1 MIYDLH
7 AFCCQL
13 APSAWFWELWHSG
26 SCEWNSN
33 NVIVDVTD
41 TPDDAGTVR
50 KSGPRHTVQHG
61 VIWSARKH
69 DKNSFIKAVRRLLLT
84 VNFKEGLAHSFKCRL
99 PDPETVFKASP
110 EACITKLLRL
120 NWIAGF
126 RAWRVK
132 DNSSG
137 AGLAGCQW
145 TMQSRPQLSAAGGA
159 HAGVHIRRDS
169 LCCFDG
175 SVIAASVCPQL
186 GFRYS
191 PPITCCHRRSG
202 SECIFSRLS
211 AFPDVSEGQYLWS
224 LS

>member
-1 MIYDLH
+1 MIHDLH

-13 APSAWFWELWHSG
+13 APSVWFSELWHSG

-41 TPDDAGTVR
+41 TPDDAGTVW

-69 DKNSFIKAVRRLLLT
+69 DKNSFIKPLCCLLILI
-84 VNFKEGLAHSFKCRL
+84 NFKEPLRWLAHSFKC
-99 PDPETVFKASP
+99 TVLIL
-110 EACITKLLRL
+110 ELCLTKLLYP

-132 DNSSG
+132 DNRSWAS
-137 AGLAGCQW
+137 LAGCQW
-145 TMQSRPQLSAAGGA
+145 TMQSRPQLSAAGRA
-159 HAGVHIRRDS
+159 HAEVHIRRDS

-186 GFRYS
+186 EFRYS
-191 PPITCCHRRSG
+191 PPITCYYGRKGSYSFFSG
-202 SECIFSRLS
+202 VWR
-211 AFPDVSEGQYLWS
+211 AAQHLWS
-224 LS
+224 YYYY